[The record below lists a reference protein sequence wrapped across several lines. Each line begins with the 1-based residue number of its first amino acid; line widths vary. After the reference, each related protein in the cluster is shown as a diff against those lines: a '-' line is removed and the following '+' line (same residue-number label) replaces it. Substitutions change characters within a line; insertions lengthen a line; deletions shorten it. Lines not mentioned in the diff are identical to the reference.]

1 MAWSAEYITQSVAR
15 IGCRRLYSSPPC
27 LASWPQ
33 THIYMYICSLAK
45 ERGKKKEKYVERLPF
60 ELKKRDEARDNII
73 YIICTYIHNAYY
85 KMKQECG
92 VMYVVNKM

>member
-1 MAWSAEYITQSVAR
+1 MWHGVQNISHNLWPESVAGAYIR
-15 IGCRRLYSSPPC
+15 PL
-27 LASWPQ
+27 LALRPGHKH
-33 THIYMYICSLAK
+33 TYICIYFFSKRTRKK
-45 ERGKKKEKYVERLPF
+45 ERKYVERLPF

-73 YIICTYIHNAYY
+73 YNMYIHNAYY